1 MKTWGITQKTALD
14 PVGNEVVTEVNKEV
28 VEGVVE
34 ESTVIAVQEGLEALR
49 SQIDCNLQVIKGE
62 VEDETAGVDY
72 FGIIF
77 SNTPLAMKVQ
87 EITRVIMRCE
97 DVNTVKYEKCEID
110 RVHNSMTFYFTIESV
125 YGELEYNK
133 TFESLA

>member
-1 MKTWGITQKTALD
+1 MKTWGITKKTAID
-14 PVGNEVVTEVNKEV
+14 NGNEI
-28 VEGVVE
+28 VVE
-34 ESTVIAVQEGLEALR
+34 ENTVRTDNATTTSKVIAVQEGLEALR
-49 SQIDCNLQVIKGE
+49 TQIDCNLQVIKGE

-97 DVNTVKYEKCEID
+97 DVNTVKYQRCEID
-110 RVHNSMTFYFTIESV
+110 RTHNSMTFYFTIESV

>member
-1 MKTWGITQKTALD
+1 MKTWGITKKTVTD
-14 PVGNEVVTEVNKEV
+14 NGNEI
-28 VEGVVE
+28 VVE
-34 ESTVIAVQEGLEALR
+34 ENTVRTDNTTITSKVIAIQEGLEALR
-49 SQIDCNLQVIKGE
+49 TQIDCNLQVIKGE

-97 DVNTVKYEKCEID
+97 DVNTVKYQRCEID
-110 RVHNSMTFYFTIESV
+110 RAHNSMTFYFTIESV

>member
-1 MKTWGITQKTALD
+1 MKTWGITKKTAID
-14 PVGNEVVTEVNKEV
+14 NGNEI
-28 VEGVVE
+28 VVE
-34 ESTVIAVQEGLEALR
+34 ENTVRTDNATTTSKVIAIQEGLEALR
-49 SQIDCNLQVIKGE
+49 TQIDCNLQVIKGE

-97 DVNTVKYEKCEID
+97 DVNTVKYQRCEID

>member
-1 MKTWGITQKTALD
+1 MKTWGITKKTAID
-14 PVGNEVVTEVNKEV
+14 NGNEI
-28 VEGVVE
+28 VVE
-34 ESTVIAVQEGLEALR
+34 ENTVRTDNATTTSKVIAVQEGLEALR
-49 SQIDCNLQVIKGE
+49 TQIDCNLQVIKGE

-97 DVNTVKYEKCEID
+97 DVNTVKYQRCDID
-110 RVHNSMTFYFTIESV
+110 RAHNSMTFYFTIESV

>member
-1 MKTWGITQKTALD
+1 MKTWGITKKTAID
-14 PVGNEVVTEVNKEV
+14 NGNEIVIERNSVH
-28 VEGVVE
+28 EGNATYT
-34 ESTVIAVQEGLEALR
+34 SKVIAVREGLEALR
-49 SQIDCNLQVIKGE
+49 TQIDCNLQVIKGE

-97 DVNTVKYEKCEID
+97 DVNTVKYNKCDID
-110 RVHNSMTFYFTIESV
+110 RISHSMTFYFTIESV

>member
-1 MKTWGITQKTALD
+1 MKTWGITKKTAID
-14 PVGNEVVTEVNKEV
+14 NGNEI
-28 VEGVVE
+28 VVE
-34 ESTVIAVQEGLEALR
+34 ENTVRTDNATTTSKVIAVQEGLEALR
-49 SQIDCNLQVIKGE
+49 TQIDCNLQVIKGE
-62 VEDETAGVDY
+62 VEDESAGVDY

-97 DVNTVKYEKCEID
+97 DVNTVKYQRCEID
-110 RVHNSMTFYFTIESV
+110 RAHNTMTFYFTIESV

>member
-14 PVGNEVVTEVNKEV
+14 TVGNEVVTEVNKEV
-28 VEGVVE
+28 IEGVVE

-77 SNTPLAMKVQ
+77 ANTPLAMKVQ
-87 EITRVIMRCE
+87 EITRVIMRCQ
-97 DVNTVKYEKCEID
+97 DVNTVKYERCEID
-110 RVHNSMTFYFTIESV
+110 RAHNSMTFYFTIESV

>member
-1 MKTWGITQKTALD
+1 MKTWGITKKTAINN
-14 PVGNEVVTEVNKEV
+14 GNEIV
-28 VEGVVE
+28 VEDNTVRTDNATTT
-34 ESTVIAVQEGLEALR
+34 SKVIAVQEGLEALR
-49 SQIDCNLQVIKGE
+49 TQIDCNLQVIKGE
-62 VEDETAGVDY
+62 VEDESAGVDY

-97 DVNTVKYEKCEID
+97 DINTVKYQRCEID
-110 RVHNSMTFYFTIESV
+110 RAHNSMTFYFTIESV

>member
-1 MKTWGITQKTALD
+1 MKTWGITKKTVTD
-14 PVGNEVVTEVNKEV
+14 NGNEIV
-28 VEGVVE
+28 VEDNTVRTDNATTT
-34 ESTVIAVQEGLEALR
+34 SKVIAIQEGLEALR
-49 SQIDCNLQVIKGE
+49 TQIDCNLQVIKGE

-77 SNTPLAMKVQ
+77 ANTPLAMKVQ

-97 DVNTVKYEKCEID
+97 DVNTVKYQRCGID
-110 RVHNSMTFYFTIESV
+110 RAHNTMTFYFTIESV

>member
-1 MKTWGITQKTALD
+1 MKTWGITKKTAID
-14 PVGNEVVTEVNKEV
+14 NGNEIVIEQNSVHKGNATLTSK
-28 VEGVVE
+28 
-34 ESTVIAVQEGLEALR
+34 VIAVQEGLEALR
-49 SQIDCNLQVIKGE
+49 TQIDCNLQVIKGE

-97 DVNTVKYEKCEID
+97 DVNTVKYQRCEID
-110 RVHNSMTFYFTIESV
+110 RAHNSMTFYFTIESV

>member
-1 MKTWGITQKTALD
+1 MKTWGITKKTAID
-14 PVGNEVVTEVNKEV
+14 NGNEIVIEQNSVH
-28 VEGVVE
+28 EGNATYT
-34 ESTVIAVQEGLEALR
+34 SKVIAVREGLEALR
-49 SQIDCNLQVIKGE
+49 TQIDCNLQVIKGE

-97 DVNTVKYEKCEID
+97 DVNTVKYNKCEID
-110 RVHNSMTFYFTIESV
+110 RVHHSMTFYFTIESV
-125 YGELEYNK
+125 YGEIDYNK
-133 TFESLA
+133 TFESLV

>member
-1 MKTWGITQKTALD
+1 MKTWGITKKTVTD
-14 PVGNEVVTEVNKEV
+14 NGNEIV
-28 VEGVVE
+28 VEDNTVRTDNTTIT
-34 ESTVIAVQEGLEALR
+34 SKVIAIQEGLEALR
-49 SQIDCNLQVIKGE
+49 TQIDCNLQVIKGE
-62 VEDETAGVDY
+62 VEDESAGVDY

-97 DVNTVKYEKCEID
+97 DINTVKYQRCEID
-110 RVHNSMTFYFTIESV
+110 RAHNSMTFYFTIESV

>member
-1 MKTWGITQKTALD
+1 MKTWGITKKTAID
-14 PVGNEVVTEVNKEV
+14 NGNEI
-28 VEGVVE
+28 VVE
-34 ESTVIAVQEGLEALR
+34 ENTVRTDNATTTSKVIAVQEGLEALR
-49 SQIDCNLQVIKGE
+49 TQIDCNLQVIKGE

-97 DVNTVKYEKCEID
+97 DVNTVKYQRCEID
-110 RVHNSMTFYFTIESV
+110 RAHNTMTFYFTIESV

>member
-1 MKTWGITQKTALD
+1 MKTWGITKKTAID
-14 PVGNEVVTEVNKEV
+14 NGNEIVIGQNSVH
-28 VEGVVE
+28 EGNATYT
-34 ESTVIAVQEGLEALR
+34 SKVIAVREGLEALR
-49 SQIDCNLQVIKGE
+49 TQIDCNLQVIKGE

-97 DVNTVKYEKCEID
+97 DVNNVKYNKCEID
-110 RVHNSMTFYFTIESV
+110 RVHHSMTFYFTIESV
-125 YGELEYNK
+125 YGEIDYNK
-133 TFESLA
+133 TFESLV

>member
-1 MKTWGITQKTALD
+1 MKTWGITKKTAID
-14 PVGNEVVTEVNKEV
+14 NGNEIVIERNSVH
-28 VEGVVE
+28 EGNATYT
-34 ESTVIAVQEGLEALR
+34 SKVIAVREGLEALR
-49 SQIDCNLQVIKGE
+49 TQIDCNLQVIKGE

-97 DVNTVKYEKCEID
+97 DVNTVKYNKCDID
-110 RVHNSMTFYFTIESV
+110 RVHHNMTFYFTIESV

>member
-1 MKTWGITQKTALD
+1 MKTWGITKKTAID
-14 PVGNEVVTEVNKEV
+14 NGNEI
-28 VEGVVE
+28 VVE
-34 ESTVIAVQEGLEALR
+34 ENTVRTDNATTTSKVIAVQEGLEALR
-49 SQIDCNLQVIKGE
+49 TQIDCNLQVIKGE

-97 DVNTVKYEKCEID
+97 DVNTVKYQRCEID
-110 RVHNSMTFYFTIESV
+110 RAHNSMTFYFTIESV

>member
-1 MKTWGITQKTALD
+1 MKTWGITKKTAID
-14 PVGNEVVTEVNKEV
+14 NGNEI
-28 VEGVVE
+28 VVE
-34 ESTVIAVQEGLEALR
+34 ENTVRTDNATTTSKVIAVQEGLEALR
-49 SQIDCNLQVIKGE
+49 TQIDCNLQVIKGE
-62 VEDETAGVDY
+62 VEDESAGVDY

-97 DVNTVKYEKCEID
+97 DVNTVKYQRCEID
-110 RVHNSMTFYFTIESV
+110 RAHNSMTFYFTIESV

>member
-1 MKTWGITQKTALD
+1 MKTWGITKKTATD
-14 PVGNEVVTEVNKEV
+14 NGNEI
-28 VEGVVE
+28 VVE
-34 ESTVIAVQEGLEALR
+34 ENTVRTDNATTTSKVIAVQEGLEALR
-49 SQIDCNLQVIKGE
+49 TQIDCNLQVIKGE

-97 DVNTVKYEKCEID
+97 DVNTVKYQRCEID
-110 RVHNSMTFYFTIESV
+110 RAHNSMTFYFTIESV

>member
-1 MKTWGITQKTALD
+1 MKTWGITKKTAID
-14 PVGNEVVTEVNKEV
+14 NGNEIVIEQNSVH
-28 VEGVVE
+28 EGNATYT
-34 ESTVIAVQEGLEALR
+34 SKVIAVREGLEALR
-49 SQIDCNLQVIKGE
+49 TQIDCNLQVIKGE

-97 DVNTVKYEKCEID
+97 DVNTVKYNKCDID
-110 RVHNSMTFYFTIESV
+110 RVHHNMTFYFTIESV

>member
-1 MKTWGITQKTALD
+1 MKTWGITKKTAID
-14 PVGNEVVTEVNKEV
+14 NGNEI
-28 VEGVVE
+28 VVE
-34 ESTVIAVQEGLEALR
+34 ENTVRTDNATTTSKVIAVREGLEALR
-49 SQIDCNLQVIKGE
+49 TQIDCNLQVIKGE

-97 DVNTVKYEKCEID
+97 DVNTVKYNKCDID
-110 RVHNSMTFYFTIESV
+110 RVHHNMTFYFTIESV